1 MDMRLDDNEQ
11 MVQDL
16 CLRFAREQLAEAG
29 AEADRAGQT
38 PADLVAKGLELGLFL
53 DAIPESAGGYLEAA
67 YNHTQRALR
76 LLALGRGCPGVAL
89 RFEANTDFAL
99 GAMAIDP
106 SAVDFSAELA
116 DPADALACTVLSDA
130 NHPLEL
136 VGGKIRGHVGGVPN
150 AIDAKLMLV
159 VAGDDGQGTPFAAVV
174 RPGAGIEI
182 APAGAMGL
190 KAAAVGNVTFRDAAP
205 IAALEGEAAAA
216 VVEAVRNGMRV
227 LAAALAVG
235 AAERALDDAAAY
247 AEERVQFAQP
257 IARFQSMARL
267 IEENRAKLAAARALT
282 LTAAQA
288 LDHGAPARVLCRQAA
303 AVAGEAAVQAAIDA
317 VQVYGGYGYVNDY
330 PVEKVMRDTRA
341 LTTLAG
347 DGLREQVL
355 AAALG

>member
-1 MDMRLDDNEQ
+1 MDFRLDGNEQ

-29 AEADRAGQT
+29 AEADRAGET
-38 PADLVAKGLELGLFL
+38 PAELIAKGLELGLFL
-53 DAIPESAGGYLEAA
+53 DAIPESAGGYLEGA
-67 YNHTQRALR
+67 YAHTQRALR
-76 LLALGRGCPGVAL
+76 LLALGRGCAGVAM

-99 GAMAIDP
+99 GAAAIDGA
-106 SAVDFSAELA
+106 AVGLFSELA
-116 DPADALACTVLSDA
+116 DPTAALACTVLSDA

-136 VGGKIRGHVGGVPN
+136 VGGKLRGKVGGVAN
-150 AIDAKLMLV
+150 AVGAAALLV
-159 VAGDDGQGTPFAAVV
+159 VATDDGQGTPFVAVV
-174 RPGAGIEI
+174 RPGAGVEVT
-182 APAGAMGL
+182 PAGAMGL
-190 KAAAVGNVTFRDAAP
+190 KAAAVGNVVFRDAAP
-205 IAALEGEAAAA
+205 VAALEGEVARP
-216 VVEAVRNGMRV
+216 VIEAVRNGMRV
-227 LAAALAVG
+227 LAGALAVG

-247 AEERVQFAQP
+247 AEERVQFGQS

-267 IEENRAKLAAARALT
+267 IEENRAQLAAARWLVLA
-282 LTAAQA
+282 AAQA
-288 LDHGAPARVLCRQAA
+288 LDHGEAARSLCRQAA

-330 PVEKVMRDTRA
+330 PVEKVMRDVRT